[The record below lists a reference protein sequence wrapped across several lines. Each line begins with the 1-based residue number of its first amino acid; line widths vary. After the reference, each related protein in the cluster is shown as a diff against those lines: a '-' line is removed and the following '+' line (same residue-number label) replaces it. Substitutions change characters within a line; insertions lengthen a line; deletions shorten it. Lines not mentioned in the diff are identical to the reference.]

1 MRRLPQAGEERGGTG
16 GGGGGGDRGDRGQR
30 PAAVAAGGAETMAAA
45 EAAVA
50 AGSQC
55 ALRAGRT
62 VGTAAGSGV
71 LTVAAY
77 PGRGC
82 TKRNAPPPRL
92 PSPVLAA
99 RTGPPTRGGV
109 GAPAAAAVVSAVH
122 GAWPVARPPTHRG
135 GEAAPEVGL
144 GEGGVSSGHVCRLA
158 GRCHCN
164 AAQPLWASQ
173 LEPHS
178 ETGRGRRGYG
188 IATLALA

>member
-1 MRRLPQAGEERGGTG
+1 MRRLPQAGEERGGTE

-45 EAAVA
+45 EAAAA

-99 RTGPPTRGGV
+99 RTGHAPPPAGASARPRRRPSCQPSTVRGRWHAHPRTVGGRRHLRWGLARGGCQVGTCAGWHAAATATQHSHCGHRSWSHTPRRGAAV
-109 GAPAAAAVVSAVH
+109 GAM
-122 GAWPVARPPTHRG
+122 G
-135 GEAAPEVGL
+135 
-144 GEGGVSSGHVCRLA
+144 
-158 GRCHCN
+158 
-164 AAQPLWASQ
+164 
-173 LEPHS
+173 
-178 ETGRGRRGYG
+178 
-188 IATLALA
+188 